1 MNGVATKAKKDTR
14 CIECGRTIPA
24 GMTFRRLQ
32 DKRGMPIGDH
42 CYGKCKAQVKRSAVG
57 PASGISD
64 DQQSAFDVQQS
75 MEVQ

>member
-14 CIECGRTIPA
+14 CMECGRTIPA
-24 GMTFRRLQ
+24 GMTFRRVQ

-57 PASGISD
+57 SQQLAFD
-64 DQQSAFDVQQS
+64 DQQSV
-75 MEVQ
+75 EVQ